1 MIKADIISGFLGA
14 GKTTLISKLLKEA
27 LSNEKVVLIE
37 NEFGEIGIDGGF
49 LKESGVVVNEMNSG
63 CICCSLVGDF
73 ELSLKEVVDT
83 YKPSR
88 IIIEPSGVG
97 KLSDVVKAVKTVDE
111 ITINNCFTVVDA
123 NKARI
128 YSKNFKEFFNDQIE
142 AAPCVILSRTQL
154 INTEKLQES
163 IDIIKNINPNAK
175 IVTTNWD
182 DLSALDLL
190 ETSNSNIEET
200 IEKHHISLDHFMK
213 RHGHCGKH
221 KHHHEDEHECCGKH
235 EHNHK
240 HDEHECCGN
249 HEHNHKHDEHECC
262 GKHEHNHKHDE
273 HECCGNHEHEHK
285 HDDHEC
291 CGKHEHEHKH
301 EHNHDEHSCSC
312 NTHDH
317 NHVHAENFFTSVG
330 YQTINK
336 YTMEQLNN
344 ILSNLEEDIIRA
356 KGIVLD
362 TDNNWIFFDYVP
374 GEINIRK
381 GTPAYTGLITVI
393 GTKSMDEEKVMK
405 AFGLK

>member
-200 IEKHHISLDHFMK
+200 IEKHHITLDHFMK
-213 RHGHCGKH
+213 KHGHCGKH
-221 KHHHEDEHECCGKH
+221 KHHHDDEHECCGKH

-240 HDEHECCGN
+240 HDEHECCG
-249 HEHNHKHDEHECC
+249 
-262 GKHEHNHKHDE
+262 KHE
-273 HECCGNHEHEHK
+273 
-285 HDDHEC
+285 
-291 CGKHEHEHKH
+291 H

-312 NTHDH
+312 NTHEH

-336 YTMEQLNN
+336 YTMDQLNN